1 MSNMRLEFLKA
12 AWRDLDSITVYI
24 SLSDRQ
30 WGNGLPEAASITHCH
45 AKRRS
50 GSIRSFFALSMFAKP
65 PGAAVVEDGHTR
77 LQDRQ
82 FCIAVLFLQIPL

>member
-30 WGNGLPEAASITHCH
+30 WGNGLPEAASITHCYT
-45 AKRRS
+45 KRRS
-50 GSIRSFFALSMFAKP
+50 ESIRSFVLSMFTVSP
-65 PGAAVVEDGHTR
+65 
-77 LQDRQ
+77 
-82 FCIAVLFLQIPL
+82 